1 MDKLIYLIIMFFIYS
16 FLGWLM
22 EVILSLFEHHKFIDR
37 GFLIGPI
44 CPIYGFGGI
53 IIYILLNKYM
63 NEPIILFFMSVII
76 CSILEYFTS
85 YIMEKIFKNRWWD
98 YSQMKY
104 NINGRI
110 CLECAI
116 PFGFG
121 ACFLMYG
128 VNPILSMIFNNIN
141 IVVWKSLT
149 IFLLILLLID
159 LIISFKIIINLRN
172 ISNSIRCDST
182 EAITKKVK
190 EILTKKTF
198 LHRRLLLSFPD
209 MKVKN
214 KLSILT
220 ERILKDKEKIKK
232 EKINIKNKLKK
243 RK

>member
-1 MDKLIYLIIMFFIYS
+1 
-16 FLGWLM
+16 M
-22 EVILSLFEHHKFIDR
+22 EVVLSLVQHHKFIDR
-37 GFLIGPI
+37 GFLVGPI

-53 IIYILLNKYM
+53 MIYILLNRYM

-76 CSILEYFTS
+76 CSGLEYFTS

-98 YSQMKY
+98 YSDMKY

-128 VNPILSMIFNNIN
+128 VNPLLFMFYNHVN
-141 IVVWKSLT
+141 IVILKVLS
-149 IFLLILLLID
+149 IILLLLLLVD
-159 LIISFKIIINLRN
+159 LIISFKIIINLKN

-190 EILTKKTF
+190 EILTHKTF

-220 ERILKDKEKIKK
+220 ERIMRDKKKIKE
-232 EKINIKNKLKK
+232 EKKNIRNKLKR

>member
-1 MDKLIYLIIMFFIYS
+1 MDRLIYLIILFFIYS

-22 EVILSLFEHHKFIDR
+22 EVILTLFEKHKFIDR

-44 CPIYGFGGI
+44 CPIYGSGGI
-53 IIYILLNKYM
+53 IIYTLLNRYM
-63 NEPIILFFMSVII
+63 NEPIILFFMSIII

-98 YSQMKY
+98 YTDMKY

-110 CLECAI
+110 CLEYAI

-128 VNPILSMIFNNIN
+128 VNPIVSMLYSNVN
-141 IVVWKSLT
+141 IVIWKT
-149 IFLLILLLID
+149 IIIILLLLLLVDI
-159 LIISFKIIINLRN
+159 IISFKIIINLKN

-214 KLSILT
+214 KLSILK
-220 ERILKDKEKIKK
+220 ERLLKDKEKIKL
-232 EKINIKNKLKK
+232 EKKKLKK

>member
-1 MDKLIYLIIMFFIYS
+1 MEKLIYIIMLFFVYS

-22 EVILSLFEHHKFIDR
+22 EVVLSLFQHHKFIDR
-37 GFLIGPI
+37 GFLIGPL
-44 CPIYGFGGI
+44 CPIYGFGGVA
-53 IIYILLNKYM
+53 IYILLNKYM
-63 NEPIILFFMSVII
+63 KDPIILFLISVII

-85 YIMEKIFKNRWWD
+85 YIMEKVFKNRWWD
-98 YSQMKY
+98 YSNMKY

-121 ACFLMYG
+121 ACFLMYI
-128 VNPILSMIFNNIN
+128 VNPLLQSIFNIISIN
-141 IVVWKSLT
+141 VWKIVL
-149 IFLLILLLID
+149 IILLLLLLVD
-159 LIISFKIIINLRN
+159 LIISFKIIINLKN

-190 EILTKKTF
+190 EILKGKNV
-198 LHRRLLLSFPD
+198 LHRRLLSSFPD

-214 KLSILT
+214 KLSILKD
-220 ERILKDKEKIKK
+220 RILKDKEKVKEEKK
-232 EKINIKNKLKK
+232 NIKNKLKK

>member
-1 MDKLIYLIIMFFIYS
+1 MDKLIYIIMLFFVYS

-22 EVILSLFEHHKFIDR
+22 EVIISLIKHHKFIDR
-37 GFLIGPI
+37 GFFIGPL

-53 IIYILLNKYM
+53 AIYILLNRYM
-63 NEPIILFFMSVII
+63 KEPIILFLMSVII

-98 YSQMKY
+98 YSDMKY

-128 VNPILSMIFNNIN
+128 VNPLLSIIFNSLNIN
-141 IVVWKSLT
+141 VWKV
-149 IFLLILLLID
+149 ILIVLLLLLLVD
-159 LIISFKIIINLRN
+159 LIISFKIIINLKN

-190 EILTKKTF
+190 EILKKKTF

-214 KLSILT
+214 KLSILK
-220 ERILKDKEKIKK
+220 EKILNDKEKVREEKK
-232 EKINIKNKLKK
+232 KLKK
-243 RK
+243 KLKERK